1 MAGIKGSD
9 YWNFIRDFS
18 KKKSHFVGCN
28 YFQVAQEVNGERY
41 SYSEKEMDTRWKI
54 IQLARGKLQDCWD
67 LYLEREATEDKSL
80 HEDCQNT
87 EVRIG
92 ALNRDSMKITNIA
105 IRNFRRLEQV
115 TIEFEQDETV
125 FVGPNNSGKTSA
137 TAAFR
142 CFLGGK
148 DFRVHDLSVSKIPA
162 IDMFGEGG
170 EAEDLP
176 TIELD
181 LWFSIDPNHIS
192 FGRVFSLLPELS
204 DELDQV
210 GIRLKYQPRDPAKMR
225 EAYWSAYPLAE
236 GEARSQT
243 LSQFLGKDSNLKKY
257 YETAYYSL
265 DDRGEETR
273 EALLDSKD
281 GKSLLKDLIQV
292 DFVDAQRSVNDEE
305 ASRSNRLSTAF
316 SAFYKNNLEQA
327 EASQSAYQVID
338 ENNQKLTEH
347 YETHFSGLIKVIK
360 ALGVPSIND
369 RDLKIVSSLS
379 PIEALQGSTDL
390 LYIDTER
397 QHELPE
403 SYNGLGFKNLIY
415 MAIQISHFHLQW
427 MRTEQN
433 RPLCQLIFIEEPEVH
448 LHAQVQQTFI
458 SNIWEIISN
467 AAKVEGPTGVVPQIV
482 VSTHSS
488 HILDAVD
495 FAKVRYFER
504 CELDGE
510 ERQAVTTLNASRVHS
525 LRRFQPDPIE
535 LEGKQINSEEAK
547 RFLLRY
553 LKLTH
558 CDLFFADAAI
568 LVEGTV
574 EKLLL
579 PKMIEKM
586 APSLR
591 VKYLS
596 IIEVGGA
603 YAHRFEGLLQFLNIP
618 HLVITDLD
626 SVDNIGRHPACRGD
640 YPDALTSNA
649 SLKKFF
655 GVNTVKELLTLTSE
669 QKKDDENDR
678 CVAFQ
683 VGITV
688 EDGDESR
695 EMVPRTIEEALVYDN
710 FALIRREELSIGVDV
725 PNDLAEAYQEVFE
738 RVKSS
743 SFKKTD
749 FALDVLAYEGNWMT
763 PKYITEGLHW
773 LEQRLGKV

>member
-1 MAGIKGSD
+1 
-9 YWNFIRDFS
+9 
-18 KKKSHFVGCN
+18 
-28 YFQVAQEVNGERY
+28 
-41 SYSEKEMDTRWKI
+41 
-54 IQLARGKLQDCWD
+54 
-67 LYLEREATEDKSL
+67 
-80 HEDCQNT
+80 
-87 EVRIG
+87 
-92 ALNRDSMKITNIA
+92 MKITSIE
-105 IRNFRRLEQV
+105 IRNFRRLERV
-115 TIEFEQDETV
+115 SIGFEEDETV

-162 IDMFGEGG
+162 IDAFGDGG
-170 EAEDLP
+170 DAVCLP

-192 FGRVFSLLPELS
+192 FGRAFTLLPELS
-204 DELDQV
+204 DELDKV

-225 EAYWSAYPLAE
+225 DAYWTVYPASDD
-236 GEARSQT
+236 GTRSRA
-243 LSQFLGKDSNLKKY
+243 LSQFLGTDSNLKQH
-257 YETAYYSL
+257 YEIVYYSL
-265 DDRGEETR
+265 DDRSEETA
-273 EALLDSKD
+273 ETQLDSKD
-281 GKSLLKDLIQV
+281 GKSLLKDLLRV
-292 DFVDAQRSVNDEE
+292 DFVDAQRNVDDNE
-305 ASRSNRLSTAF
+305 ANRSNRLSTAF
-316 SAFYKNNLEQA
+316 STFYKKNLEQA
-327 EASQSAYQVID
+327 EAEQSAYQVID

-347 YETHFSGLIKVIK
+347 YATHFSGLMEVIK
-360 ALGVPSIND
+360 GLGVPSIND

-379 PIEALQGSTDL
+379 PLVALQGSTDL
-390 LYIDTER
+390 LYIDAER

-458 SNIWEIISN
+458 ANIWAIISN
-467 AAKVEGPTGVVPQIV
+467 AANAAGQEDLVPQLV

-504 CELDGE
+504 CELEGE
-510 ERQAVTTLNASRVHS
+510 DRQAVSTLNASRVHS
-525 LRRFQPDPIE
+525 LRSFQPEPVE
-535 LEGKQINSEEAK
+535 VEGEHVDTEEAK

-579 PKMIEKM
+579 PKMVEKS

-591 VKYLS
+591 TKYLT
-596 IIEVGGA
+596 ILEVGGA
-603 YAHRFEGLLQFLNIP
+603 YAHRFEGLLNYLNIP

-626 SVDNIGRHPACRGD
+626 SVDPDGKHPTRRGD
-640 YPDALTSNA
+640 HPGALTSNA

-655 GVNTVKELLTLTSE
+655 GANTVQQLLALTAEQKTVKE
-669 QKKDDENDR
+669 KDR

-683 VGITV
+683 IGITV
-688 EDGDESR
+688 EEGDNSLL
-695 EMVPRTIEEALVYDN
+695 MIPRTIEEA
-710 FALIRREELSIGVDV
+710 FAYNNITILRGGELSIGVEV
-725 PNDLAEAYQEVFE
+725 PDDLEDAYQVIFE

-743 SFKKTD
+743 GFKKTD
-749 FALDVLAYEGNWMT
+749 FALDVLASESDWVT
-763 PKYITEGLHW
+763 PGYIAEGLHW
-773 LEQRLGKV
+773 LELRLGKVEQAQPLAEN